1 MPNKISTFLA
11 KIFDNVYKH
20 HAVIC
25 ISILILRISLRL
37 VDLNIYFYDVFFIRK
52 KNSKKGYIEIA
63 VNFTSFCISVLRIRL
78 LRLNNY
84 FYGAFFKYFFV

>member
-1 MPNKISTFLA
+1 MTFLA

-37 VDLNIYFYDVFFIRK
+37 VGLNIYFYDIFFICK
-52 KNSKKGYIEIA
+52 KSFKKGYIEIE
-63 VNFTSFCISVLRIRL
+63 VNFTTFCISMLRIRL
-78 LRLNNY
+78 VGLNNY
-84 FYGAFFKYFFV
+84 FYDVFL

>member
-1 MPNKISTFLA
+1 MTFLA

-37 VDLNIYFYDVFFIRK
+37 VDLNIYFYDVFFICK
-52 KNSKKGYIEIA
+52 KSFKKGDIEMA
-63 VNFTSFCISVLRIRL
+63 VNFTTFCMSMLRIKL
-78 LRLNNY
+78 VGLNNY
-84 FYGAFFKYFFV
+84 FYDVFL

>member
-1 MPNKISTFLA
+1 MTFLA

-37 VDLNIYFYDVFFIRK
+37 VDLNIYFYEVFLSAKRIQKRVYRNRK
-52 KNSKKGYIEIA
+52 FCYFLYKYI
-63 VNFTSFCISVLRIRL
+63 TYKISRP
-78 LRLNNY
+78 
-84 FYGAFFKYFFV
+84 K

>member
-1 MPNKISTFLA
+1 MNESAEACLTKWLFLMTFLG

-37 VDLNIYFYDVFFIRK
+37 VD
-52 KNSKKGYIEIA
+52 IA
-63 VNFTSFCISVLRIRL
+63 
-78 LRLNNY
+78 Y
-84 FYGAFFKYFFV
+84 

>member
-1 MPNKISTFLA
+1 MTFLA

-52 KNSKKGYIEIA
+52 KNSKKGYIEMM
-63 VNFTSFCISVLRIRL
+63 VNFTTFCISMLRIRL
-78 LRLNNY
+78 VGLNNY
-84 FYGAFFKYFFV
+84 FYDVFL

>member
-1 MPNKISTFLA
+1 MTFLA

-37 VDLNIYFYDVFFIRK
+37 VDIAYFFKISRPKQLFSIVPFSNY
-52 KNSKKGYIEIA
+52 KKGFQKSI
-63 VNFTSFCISVLRIRL
+63 
-78 LRLNNY
+78 
-84 FYGAFFKYFFV
+84 

>member
-1 MPNKISTFLA
+1 MTFLA

-37 VDLNIYFYDVFFIRK
+37 VDLNIYFYDASFIHK
-52 KNSKKGYIEIA
+52 KNSKKGYIEMM
-63 VNFTSFCISVLRIRL
+63 VNFTTFCISMLRIRL
-78 LRLNNY
+78 VGLNNY
-84 FYGAFFKYFFV
+84 FYDVFL